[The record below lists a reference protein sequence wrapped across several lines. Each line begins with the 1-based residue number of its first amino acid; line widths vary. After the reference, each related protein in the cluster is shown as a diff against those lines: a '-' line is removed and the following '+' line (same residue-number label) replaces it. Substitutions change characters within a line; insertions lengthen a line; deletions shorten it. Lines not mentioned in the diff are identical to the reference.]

1 VAKDEMIIDWRSTG
15 RRKAR
20 RALFNARVD
29 FCCVDCGRTTKVPP
43 KDAPV
48 FFDEIWPYESR
59 VLNGQSLQADHE
71 SKDVTDNDVSD
82 LNWRCAS
89 CHKKRDIQTGKGVST
104 IDNDITSYL

>member
-1 VAKDEMIIDWRSTG
+1 LARDELIIDWRSTG

-29 FCCVDCGRTTKVPP
+29 FCCVDCGKTTKVPP

-48 FFDEIWPYESR
+48 FFDEIWPYERR

-71 SKDVTDNDVSD
+71 SKDVTNNNIED

-89 CHKKRDIQTGKGVST
+89 CHKKQDMKTEKGVST
-104 IDNDITSYL
+104 IENDITSYL